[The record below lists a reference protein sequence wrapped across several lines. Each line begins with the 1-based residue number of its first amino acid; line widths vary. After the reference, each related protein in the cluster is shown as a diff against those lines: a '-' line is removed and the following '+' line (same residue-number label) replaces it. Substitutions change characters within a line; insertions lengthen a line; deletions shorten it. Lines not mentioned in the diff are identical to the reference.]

1 MDAYGYATEL
11 LGCLCTKVEEACFCG
26 IVTGAQLYP
35 VDACLCGAKGCG
47 TAWVRLD
54 SAFPSSTFPNVDNTV
69 TFCHGPLAY
78 RFHIGVMRC
87 VPGLD
92 AKGNPPTAAQLLP
105 SSQQIMEDADMLMEV
120 ARCCF
125 GELHRK
131 QVLTGPWVPLGQP
144 DGNCAGGFVPITV
157 WSARR

>member
-1 MDAYGYATEL
+1 
-11 LGCLCTKVEEACFCG
+11 
-26 IVTGAQLYP
+26 
-35 VDACLCGAKGCG
+35 
-47 TAWVRLD
+47 
-54 SAFPSSTFPNVDNTV
+54 
-69 TFCHGPLAY
+69 
-78 RFHIGVMRC
+78 
-87 VPGLD
+87 
-92 AKGNPPTAAQLLP
+92 
-105 SSQQIMEDADMLMEV
+105 MLMEV